1 MVINTLCK
9 SLSGSFECFTT
20 YRNMDVTMVYVRNI
34 IHKLKKMAPTSYYY
48 IRQEPFLDK
57 LEI

>member
-20 YRNMDVTMVYVRNI
+20 YRNMDVIVVYVRYI

-48 IRQEPFLDK
+48 IRQEAFFR
-57 LEI
+57 

>member
-20 YRNMDVTMVYVRNI
+20 YRNMDMTVVYVCNI
-34 IHKLKKMAPTSYYY
+34 IHKQKKRLLPH
-48 IRQEPFLDK
+48 I
-57 LEI
+57 II